1 MASAPPLDP
10 TGVSRSVIQFIEQCR
25 YRSPIPEHPVA
36 SVERKAGC
44 GYPENAPP
52 AGAVFETIL
61 MAGCDDNKFV
71 TKISQE
77 SHFPVDVRS
86 NPTSC
91 RAVVLIDI
99 NDPHLNRHEQVF

>member
-1 MASAPPLDP
+1 MFA
-10 TGVSRSVIQFIEQCR
+10 TE
-25 YRSPIPEHPVA
+25 PVA

-71 TKISQE
+71 TKISQD